1 MACASCRPN
10 GTAEESRRSRSAAPP
25 AVASRIPG
33 GYSRL
38 PPSDDIGRK
47 RETPMN
53 STPDPKEIKP
63 RDALIAGADEGLTHA
78 HEQIKRADEQLTRL
92 TEQLARMERDDARPP
107 SARLGSQGLGSQ
119 GLGSPEPGPHGPS
132 LRPPPG
138 GRPALLTLV
147 GLSLA
152 ACITVV
158 ALLVLLLSYGDGPTL
173 IVARWA
179 PQPVPTPSLP
189 PENLPSPAQP
199 APSTVQVAAVEP
211 APAQA
216 TPPQAATLAQAAPQ
230 DAAPAAPAAL
240 PDQTQLLQ
248 TIARDL
254 ANLERTIEQLKAN
267 QQQMA
272 GDNSK
277 AIGELKAS
285 QEEIKRVLAKV
296 SEQSPPKTS
305 PPQTRPAPTQP
316 APTLRK
322 PERTRQSSQAR
333 ARPRY
338 RREWIYDDDW

>member
-1 MACASCRPN
+1 
-10 GTAEESRRSRSAAPP
+10 
-25 AVASRIPG
+25 
-33 GYSRL
+33 
-38 PPSDDIGRK
+38 
-47 RETPMN
+47 MN
-53 STPDPKEIKP
+53 STPDPKETKP
-63 RDALIAGADEGLTHA
+63 HDALTARADERFAHA
-78 HEQIKRADEQLTRL
+78 HEQITRADEQLTRL
-92 TEQLARMERDDARPP
+92 SEQLAKMERDAARPP
-107 SARLGSQGLGSQ
+107 SARLASH
-119 GLGSPEPGPHGPS
+119 EPGPHGPG
-132 LRPPPG
+132 LRPPSG

-179 PQPVPTPSLP
+179 PQPVSAPSLS
-189 PENLPSPAQP
+189 PENLPSPAQS
-199 APSTVQVAAVEP
+199 APSTVQVAAAEP
-211 APAQA
+211 APPQAASPQA
-216 TPPQAATLAQAAPQ
+216 TPPQAMLLAQTAPQ
-230 DAAPAAPAAL
+230 DAAPTAPAAL

-254 ANLERTIEQLKAN
+254 ANLERTIEQLKTN

-285 QEEIKRVLAKV
+285 QEEMKRALARV
-296 SEQSPPKTS
+296 SEQTPPKTS
-305 PPQTRPAPTQP
+305 PPPTRP

-322 PERTRQSSQAR
+322 PERTLERRQAR
-333 ARPRY
+333 ARPRF